1 MIEMFQ
7 QMLAYFLTSIRYVN
21 SLDINEYLGDQSTLE
36 QNRIQL
42 NDLFRLAYFLDED
55 TSLSSN
61 QSKQTNLRQKPDIDY
76 FDRMKR

>member
-1 MIEMFQ
+1 MFQ

>member
-1 MIEMFQ
+1 MFQ

-61 QSKQTNLRQKPDIDY
+61 QSKQTKSELEDNPK
-76 FDRMKR
+76 FDVNMFVI

>member
-1 MIEMFQ
+1 
-7 QMLAYFLTSIRYVN
+7 MLAYFLTSIRYVN

-76 FDRMKR
+76 FDRINSH